1 MGNRAPKGLIPA
13 IVLLLITAAL
23 VLARALGVGGDAWRG
38 TLEAA
43 PVYVGAAAVAFIVI
57 AVYNWWADARDRR
70 LARDHPAAVVFGSE
84 MTAALKQRLRSDPD
98 QYASP
103 TVVGRT
109 PHLFTAVADA
119 EGLAFWNGPASNP
132 VRFWGIDWQT
142 VSGIRP
148 ATYQLQY
155 KEVQGLV
162 LDTSTGAVLGALEL
176 VPRSKR
182 LVSSRSE
189 QSPALLERL
198 TELWRAARRAR
209 PNT

>member
-1 MGNRAPKGLIPA
+1 MGTRARKGLIPA
-13 IVLLLITAAL
+13 MVLALITVAL
-23 VLARALGVGGDAWRG
+23 VLAGALGLGGDAWRG
-38 TLEAA
+38 ILAAA
-43 PVYVGAAAVAFIVI
+43 PVYVGAAAAAFMVI

-70 LARDHPAAVVFGSE
+70 LARDHPGAVVFGSE

-103 TVVGRT
+103 AVVGRT

-119 EGLAFWNGPASNP
+119 EGLTLWNGPASKP
-132 VRFWGIDWQT
+132 TMFWGIDWQT

-155 KEVQGLV
+155 KELQGLV
-162 LDTSTGAVLGALEL
+162 LDTSTGAVLGALEI
-176 VPRSKR
+176 VPRSTR
-182 LVSSRSE
+182 LLSARDDRSA
-189 QSPALLERL
+189 ALTGRL
-198 TELWRAARRAR
+198 TELWRKARRAR

>member
-1 MGNRAPKGLIPA
+1 MGTRAPKGLIPA
-13 IVLLLITAAL
+13 IVLALITAAL
-23 VLARALGVGGDAWRG
+23 VLAGTLGLGGDEWRG
-38 TLEAA
+38 ILEAA

-103 TVVGRT
+103 AVVGRT

-119 EGLAFWNGPASNP
+119 EGLTLWNGQASKP
-132 VRFWGIDWQT
+132 TMFWGIEWQT

-155 KEVQGLV
+155 RELQGLV
-162 LDTSTGAVLGALEL
+162 LDTSTGAVLGALEI
-176 VPRSKR
+176 VPRSTR
-182 LVSSRSE
+182 LLSARNDR
-189 QSPALLERL
+189 SPALTERL
-198 TELWRAARRAR
+198 TELWRKARRAR

>member
-1 MGNRAPKGLIPA
+1 MGDRVPKGLIPA
-13 IVLLLITAAL
+13 IVLVLIAVAL
-23 VLARALGVGGDAWRG
+23 VLARAFGLGGEEWRG
-38 TLEAA
+38 ILEAA
-43 PVYVGAAAVAFIVI
+43 PVYVGAAAAAFVVI

-70 LARDHPAAVVFGSE
+70 LARDHPAALVFGAE

-98 QYASP
+98 QYTSP
-103 TVVGRT
+103 AVIGRT
-109 PHLFTAVADA
+109 PHLVTVVADA
-119 EGLAFWNGPASNP
+119 EGLGFWNGPASNP
-132 VRFWGIDWQT
+132 VRFWATDWHT
-142 VSGIRP
+142 VSGIRA

-162 LDTSTGAVLGALEL
+162 LDTSTGAVLGALEI

-189 QSPALLERL
+189 QSPALIERL
-198 TELWRAARRAR
+198 TELWRVARQAR